1 VNFSASEVQEDL
13 QALKDKLE
21 DGITI
26 DDLLSITNLPIL
38 SEFSQAAG
46 GLLPVNLL
54 KIGAD
59 GKVDLLSLTELQQ
72 ALSKGLGDIKGYLE
86 GEVLGLFNALK
97 GEVEAVYNQAKEVY
111 EELSNL
117 GETLQK
123 DNSLVFDAAIS
134 ALNGATGLNIN
145 AQSLA
150 TLKKA
155 GVDTMN
161 NLSDLSP
168 KQIKDLADPN
178 FFGKLVNTTLDAS
191 IAATGVAAEILGEQS
206 ISNAQLNNSSYMDLF
221 RSSSPEKTKTI
232 PVYRQV
238 YWAKGE
244 GATPEAAAKKSSS
257 GNHQLVDDYSLAVDN
272 SNILLESKI
281 TFADDSKEREAVD
294 VATKAK
300 GLSITGPYPVVA
312 IFFEEREKALE
323 YRRKYP
329 KYVNATI
336 KTP

>member
-13 QALKDKLE
+13 QSLKDKLE
-21 DGITI
+21 DGVTI
-26 DDLLSITNLPIL
+26 DDLLGIVNLPIL
-38 SEFSQAAG
+38 SEFSQSAE
-46 GLLPVNLL
+46 GLLPVNLI

-86 GEVLGLFNALK
+86 GEVLGLFQTLK
-97 GEVEAVYNQAKEVY
+97 GEVEAVYDQAKEVY
-111 EELSNL
+111 SEITNL
-117 GETLQK
+117 GDTLKK

-155 GVDTMN
+155 GQDTMKN
-161 NLSDLSP
+161 FSNLSP
-168 KQIKDLADPN
+168 KQIKDLADPD
-178 FFGKLVNTTLDAS
+178 FFGKIVNTTLDAS
-191 IAATGVAAEILGEQS
+191 IAATGVAAEILGQQS
-206 ISNAQLNNSSYMDLF
+206 ISNTQLDNSSYMDLF
-221 RSSSPEKTKTI
+221 KSASPEKEKTI

-244 GATPEAAAKKSSS
+244 GATPEAAAQKSSS
-257 GNHQLVDDYSLAVDN
+257 GAQLIDNYSLAVNNTD
-272 SNILLESKI
+272 IQIGDKI
-281 TFADDSKEREAVD
+281 TFADDNKEREAVD
-294 VATKAK
+294 IATKSK

-312 IFFEEREKALE
+312 IFFENRDKALE
-323 YRRKYP
+323 YQKNYSKYI
-329 KYVNATI
+329 NATI
-336 KTP
+336 KKS